1 MPHVSSLHLIRMNT
15 FTLPFVRHS
24 LRLMALV
31 LAMSS
36 ATVFAQRNIPT
47 IDEVGPAVM
56 PDTIAPIEAP
66 FDMPQL
72 QRPTFPD
79 YRISI
84 TKMGAKKGKFVRQQI
99 QAAIDATA
107 ERGGGTV
114 VIPKGDWYT
123 GRIELKTNVCL
134 HVEEGANVYFSGEIK
149 DYLPVV
155 FTRSAGIEAMSM
167 GAMIYAN
174 GQRNI
179 GITGTGHLIGPG
191 RDCELWH
198 RNPGYG
204 SFDSRVN
211 YDLPP
216 TERIYDGHDTTCIYL
231 PTFIGPINCQNVLIE
246 GVDLTQCVFWN
257 IVPTYCDSVII
268 RGTKVHSVG
277 LPMGDGMDIE
287 SSRNVL
293 MEYNFLETGDDN
305 FTIKAGR
312 GIDGLRVNRP
322 CENLVIRRNLTA
334 IGHGGVTCGSE
345 TAGMIRDVYVCDNV
359 FAGTNVGFRFKTRRP
374 RGGGGENLY
383 YERNRIRAAKEA
395 INFDMLGSAEYV
407 GGKSARVPME
417 VDRFTPVYRNVRISD
432 LIVEDAAIFVKVVGI
447 PESPAR
453 NVTIERVQAHS
464 QRLMLLHDLNMFTL
478 RDAEISSASENIDA
492 SQVRNLYFE
501 NVRFKV
507 PGGEPVWQILIDD
520 NENLYVDGVS
530 VLQ

>member
-1 MPHVSSLHLIRMNT
+1 MQHALLT
-15 FTLPFVRHS
+15 TL
-24 LRLMALV
+24 LLALFG
-31 LAMSS
+31 AQ
-36 ATVFAQRNIPT
+36 AFAQIHIPT
-47 IDEVGPAVM
+47 ADEVGPAVM

-79 YRISI
+79 YRLPI
-84 TKMGAKKGKFVRQQI
+84 TKKGAKEGRFVRQQI
-99 QAAIDATA
+99 QAAIDDVAA
-107 ERGGGTV
+107 RGGGTV
-114 VIPKGDWYT
+114 VIPKGNWHT
-123 GRIELKTNVCL
+123 GRIELRSNVCL
-134 HVEEGANVYFSGEIK
+134 HIEEGANVYFSGDIK

-179 GITGTGHLIGPG
+179 GLTGTGRLIGPG

-198 RNPGYG
+198 RNPEYG

-216 TERIYDGHDTTCIYL
+216 TERIYDGHDSTCIYL
-231 PTFIGPINCQNVLIE
+231 PTFIGPINCSNVLIE
-246 GVDLTQCVFWN
+246 GVELSECVFWN

-293 MEYNFLETGDDN
+293 IEYNFLETGDDN

-322 CENLVIRRNLTA
+322 SENLVIRRNLTA

-395 INFDMLGSAEYV
+395 IGFDMLGAAMYV
-407 GGKSARVPME
+407 GGLSARVPME
-417 VDRFTPVYRNVRISD
+417 VDRFTPTFRNVVIRD
-432 LIVEDAAIFVKVVGI
+432 LIVEDGTWFLRVIGI

-453 NVTIERVQAHS
+453 NVTIERVKAHS
-464 QRLMLLHDLNMFTL
+464 QRLMQLHDLNMLTL
-478 RDAEISSASENIDA
+478 CDAELSADSAVIDI
-492 SQVRNLYFE
+492 SQVRNLYLE
-501 NVRFKV
+501 NVTFDLPEGEEKWQME
-507 PGGEPVWQILIDD
+507 PGD
-520 NENLYVDGVS
+520 NENIFIDGKS
-530 VLQ
+530 LIGPQ

>member
-1 MPHVSSLHLIRMNT
+1 MKPFIPSARQTVSTTLRMLFAACLIA
-15 FTLPFVRHS
+15 FAPS
-24 LRLMALV
+24 AMAQV
-31 LAMSS
+31 H
-36 ATVFAQRNIPT
+36 IPT
-47 IDEVGPAVM
+47 ADEVGPAVM
-56 PDTIAPIEAP
+56 PDTIAPIVAP

-79 YRISI
+79 YRLSI
-84 TKMGAKKGKFVRQQI
+84 TKMGAKPGRFVRTEI
-99 QAAIDATA
+99 QAAIDAVA
-107 ERGGGTV
+107 SRGGGTV
-114 VIPKGDWYT
+114 VIPRGDWRT
-123 GRIELKTNVCL
+123 GRIELKSNVCL
-134 HVEEGANVYFSGEIK
+134 HVEEGANVYFSGNIK

-191 RDCELWH
+191 RDCELWR

-204 SFDSRVN
+204 SFDSYVN

-216 TERIYDGHDTTCIYL
+216 TERIYDGHDTTSVYL

-246 GVDLTQCVFWN
+246 GVDLSQCVFWN

-287 SSRNVL
+287 SCRNVL

-322 CENLVIRRNLTA
+322 CENLVIRCNLTA

-359 FAGTNVGFRFKTRRP
+359 FAGTNVGIRFKTRRP

-395 INFDMLGSAEYV
+395 ISFDMLGSAVYV
-407 GGKSARVPME
+407 GGLSARVPMPF
-417 VDRFTPVYRNVRISD
+417 DRFTPSYRNVFIRD
-432 LIVEDAAIFVKVVGI
+432 LIVEDGTYFLRVTGI

-453 NVTIERVQAHS
+453 NIIIERIKAYSKRAMQ
-464 QRLMLLHDLNMFTL
+464 LHDLNMLTL
-478 RDAEISSASENIDA
+478 RDAKLKADTDTIGV
-492 SQVRNLYFE
+492 SQVRNLYLERVTFD
-501 NVRFKV
+501 V
-507 PGGEPVWQILIDD
+507 PGGQPVWQMEPGD
-520 NENLYVDGVS
+520 NENIFIDGQS
-530 VLQ
+530 LTR

>member
-1 MPHVSSLHLIRMNT
+1 MYHRLT
-15 FTLPFVRHS
+15 TLLTAVAIS
-24 LRLMALV
+24 CMTV
-31 LAMSS
+31 LAQTQ
-36 ATVFAQRNIPT
+36 AHIPT
-47 IDEVGPAVM
+47 IEEVGPQAM

-72 QRPTFPD
+72 QRPVFAD
-79 YRISI
+79 YRLPI
-84 TKMGAKKGKFVRQQI
+84 TKMGARRGKFVRSEI
-99 QAAIDATA
+99 QATIDAVA
-107 ERGGGTV
+107 AHGGGTA
-114 VIPKGDWYT
+114 VIPAGDWYT
-123 GRIELKTNVCL
+123 GRIELKTGVCL
-134 HVEEGANVYFSGEIK
+134 QVDEGANVYFSGNIQ

-179 GITGTGHLIGPG
+179 GLTGQGHLIGPG
-191 RDCELWH
+191 RKNELWDH
-198 RNPGYG
+198 DPQYG

-211 YDLPP
+211 YDIAP
-216 TERIYDGHDTTCIYL
+216 TERIYDGHDTTCVYL

-246 GVDLTQCVFWN
+246 GVDLSECVFWN

-305 FTIKAGR
+305 FTLKAGR

-345 TAGMIRDVYVCDNV
+345 TAGMIRDVLVCDNV
-359 FAGTNVGFRFKTRRP
+359 FQGTNVGLRFKTRRP

-383 YERNRIRAAKEA
+383 YERNRISAAKEA
-395 INFDMLGSAEYV
+395 ITFDMLGSAEYV
-407 GGKSARVPME
+407 GGQAARVPME
-417 VDRFTPVYRNVRISD
+417 VTRFTPSYRNVVIRD
-432 LIVEDAAIFVKVVGI
+432 VVVEAGSIFLKVTGI

-453 NVTIERVQAHS
+453 NITIERVTSHTK
-464 QRLMLLHDLNMFTL
+464 RLMALHDLNMLTL
-478 RDAEISSASENIDA
+478 RQAQLTAEDPHIDLSE
-492 SQVRNLYFE
+492 VRNVSFDQ
-501 NVRFKV
+501 VSFDV
-507 PGGEPVWQILIDD
+507 PGGDVDWQISGAET
-520 NENLYVDGVS
+520 ENIRILH
-530 VLQ
+530 

>member
-1 MPHVSSLHLIRMNT
+1 MRMRELL
-15 FTLPFVRHS
+15 LPVMLCICS
-24 LRLMALV
+24 V
-31 LAMSS
+31 I
-36 ATVFAQRNIPT
+36 FAQRNIPT
-47 IDEVGPAVM
+47 AEEVGPATM
-56 PDTIAPIEAP
+56 PDTVAPIHAP

-72 QRPTFPD
+72 QRPVFPD
-79 YRISI
+79 YQMSI
-84 TKMGAKKGKFVRQQI
+84 KKIGAKEGKFVRQQI
-99 QAAIDATA
+99 QAAIDAVA
-107 ERGGGTV
+107 AHGGGTV
-114 VIPKGDWYT
+114 IIPKGNWYT

-134 HVEEGANVYFSGEIK
+134 HIDEGANVYFSGDVK

-191 RDCELWH
+191 RDCELW
-198 RNPGYG
+198 RKNPGYG
-204 SFDSRVN
+204 SFDSHVN

-216 TERIYDGHDTTCIYL
+216 TERIYDGRDSSSVYL

-293 MEYNFLETGDDN
+293 IEYNFLETGDDN
-305 FTIKAGR
+305 ITIKAGR

-322 CENLVIRRNLTA
+322 CENLIIRRNLTA

-345 TAGMIRDVYVCDNV
+345 TAGMIRDIYVHDNV
-359 FAGTNVGFRFKTRRP
+359 FQGTSVGLRFKTRRP

-383 YERNRIRAAKEA
+383 YERNRIKAAKEA
-395 INFDMLGSAEYV
+395 ISFDMLGAAIYV
-407 GGKSARVPME
+407 GGLSARVPMPF
-417 VDRFTPVYRNVRISD
+417 DPFTPAYRNIVIRD
-432 LIVEDAAIFVKVVGI
+432 LIIENASYFLKVNGI

-453 NVTIERVQAHS
+453 NVTIERIQSHS
-464 QRLMLLHDLNMFTL
+464 RRLMLLNDINMLTL
-478 RDAEISSASENIDA
+478 RDCRLSADNGDIEV
-492 SQVRNLYFE
+492 SQARNVYLE
-501 NVRFKV
+501 NVSFEVPEGKV
-507 PGGEPVWQILIDD
+507 AWKMKEGD
-520 NENLYVDGVS
+520 NENLFIDGKS
-530 VLQ
+530 LTLP